1 MKPSQQEFDT
11 KGMIPILYWR
21 ICHEVVQA
29 GFDPTSLLFACAS
42 HCASRV
48 FRSYRPVQ
56 RTAATAARATFP
68 SRAAAT
74 RRAGR
79 PLPRRPRCADSRRF
93 HLSNRDCR
101 GGPLDANSFQPQ
113 GEELAKEVDKQD
125 WDPSV
130 KAMTQ
135 FPSVLENMD

>member
-1 MKPSQQEFDT
+1 MNFFQHGFDT

-29 GFDPTSLLFACAS
+29 GFDPTSLLFACAI

-48 FRSYRPVQ
+48 FRPYGPIQ

-74 RRAGR
+74 RRADRLVPG
-79 PLPRRPRCADSRRF
+79 RPRCADSRRF

-101 GGPLDANSFQPQ
+101 GGTVDAKSFQSE
-113 GEELAKEVDKQD
+113 G
-125 WDPSV
+125 
-130 KAMTQ
+130 
-135 FPSVLENMD
+135 